1 MSVFGVILVRI
12 FLHSDWIRRDKKYM
26 SVFIPNLG
34 KYGHFLR
41 SEYFEQFFGRNS
53 KLYQTTLL
61 CLICLM
67 SCKQQINDSNPD
79 CNKTHEIIETLGPNK
94 AYRNIVIP
102 IRILKSCISSI
113 VQPPSL
119 IFQNCLKFVTSFGKR
134 AISSEFIKR
143 TAV

>member
-1 MSVFGVILVRI
+1 MELFWSKFSCIPTEYGEIRSICPYSFRI
-12 FLHSDWIRRDKKYM
+12 RENTDTFYAVNISNNFLAGIQNYIKQHCYASYV
-26 SVFIPNLG
+26 S
-34 KYGHFLR
+34 
-41 SEYFEQFFGRNS
+41 
-53 KLYQTTLL
+53 
-61 CLICLM
+61 CLTNNRL
-67 SCKQQINDSNPD
+67 SSDSNPD
-79 CNKTHEIIETLGPNK
+79 CNKIHEIIETLGPNK
-94 AYRNIVIP
+94 AYRRIVIS